1 MTVGN
6 RLVRHTA
13 TEPIRN
19 VAPAAAFDRPSPVKV
34 CLGDTRWPR
43 LGPGRDTADVKSVAE
58 AFKKEMG
65 ATRGRRKLSPSGR
78 AISALT
84 WWPSVRSY
92 IVGGDDTRR
101 IVPVFMGALDLV
113 NLTALMERSGGSPE
127 LKVGIIDGPVAI
139 EHPDLTPERVHE
151 ISEDSAATCYR
162 TSSTACLHGTF
173 VAGILSAKR
182 NSGAPAICPNCTI
195 LVRPI
200 FSESTPGNGLPSAT
214 PYALARAIVE
224 CIDAGA
230 RVLNLSLALVQPSNK
245 GDQILDAALHL
256 AVKRGVIVAA
266 AAGNQGMLGST
277 AITRH
282 PWVISVVAC
291 DLQGRPIRESNL
303 GGSIGKRGLCA
314 PGDRITSLGAE
325 GPPLTLGGTSVA
337 VPFVTGAAA
346 LLWSEFPTATAAQI
360 KLAMMQ
366 ASAPR
371 RSSIVPPLLDALA
384 AYQALAVAKM
394 RTRTA

>member
-1 MTVGN
+1 M
-6 RLVRHTA
+6 
-13 TEPIRN
+13 
-19 VAPAAAFDRPSPVKV
+19 D
-34 CLGDTRWPR
+34 
-43 LGPGRDTADVKSVAE
+43 
-58 AFKKEMG
+58 
-65 ATRGRRKLSPSGR
+65 
-78 AISALT
+78 
-84 WWPSVRSY
+84 
-92 IVGGDDTRR
+92 
-101 IVPVFMGALDLV
+101 ALDLIR
-113 NLTALMERSGGSPE
+113 LTALMKHSSGNPE

-139 EHPDLTPERVHE
+139 EHPDLTRERLHE
-151 ISEDSAATCYR
+151 ISEDNAATCNR

-173 VAGILSAKR
+173 IAGILSAKR
-182 NSGAPAICPNCTI
+182 NSVAPAICPNCTV

-200 FSESTPGNGLPSAT
+200 FSESTSGNDMPSAT
-214 PYALARAIVE
+214 PHELATAIIE

-245 GDQILDAALHL
+245 GDRILDAVLHQ

-282 PWVISVVAC
+282 PWVIPVVAC
-291 DLQGRPIRESNL
+291 DLQGRPMRQSNL

-325 GPPLTLGGTSVA
+325 GRPLTLGGTSVA

-346 LLWSEFPTATAAQI
+346 LLWSEFPAATAAQI
-360 KLAMMQ
+360 KLAMLQ

-371 RSSIVPPLLDALA
+371 RPSVVPPLLDALA
-384 AYQALAVAKM
+384 AYQALTVAQM